1 MAAAPTNASLPH
13 IHGLFTVWIVRV
25 EIHKPPR
32 IISHRLGSADHSRPQ
47 KQLCSVVEVS
57 GHVGVIDFIG
67 LGKDKYRGRPDVY
80 LELDLP
86 NHIPLDR
93 FVRHAFARR
102 IDLGGIGLV
111 LIH

>member
-80 LELDLP
+80 LEISRTTSP
-86 NHIPLDR
+86 SI
-93 FVRHAFARR
+93 VSFAMPSH
-102 IDLGGIGLV
+102 GG
-111 LIH
+111 LIWVE